1 MKLTAMAAPAT
12 SSITHIANTAEANG
26 LLATKCHILVVCDLK
41 SPGSSTQHK
50 EQSQSSLPTLPCI
63 AAVTNVAKCWQLL
76 LIVLYPKCTADNT
89 AASNVPAVVMSCLHW
104 AYADSQG
111 CLSTR
116 NKQSRQ
122 LEVHGRTGTED
133 DVAQLH

>member
-1 MKLTAMAAPAT
+1 MTLAAMAAPAA
-12 SSITHIANTAEANG
+12 SSVTHIVSTAETQG
-26 LLATKCHILVVCDLK
+26 LLATKCHILVVRDLK
-41 SPGSSTQHK
+41 LPGSSTQHK
-50 EQSQSSLPTLPCI
+50 EQSQSTLPCI
-63 AAVTNVAKCWQLL
+63 AVVTNVAKCWQLL

-111 CLSTR
+111 CSSTR

-122 LEVHGRTGTED
+122 LEVHGTTGTED
-133 DVAQLH
+133 DVAQLP

>member
-1 MKLTAMAAPAT
+1 MTLAAMAAPAA
-12 SSITHIANTAEANG
+12 SSVTHIVSTAETQG
-26 LLATKCHILVVCDLK
+26 LLATKCHILVVRDLK
-41 SPGSSTQHK
+41 LPGSSTQHK
-50 EQSQSSLPTLPCI
+50 EQSQSTLPCI
-63 AAVTNVAKCWQLL
+63 AVVTNVAKCWQLL

-111 CLSTR
+111 CSSTR

-122 LEVHGRTGTED
+122 LEVHGTTGTQD
-133 DVAQLH
+133 DVAQLP